1 MTLAFT
7 LSGQRGDSCE
17 TVVLSAGLGG
27 AAAFWGP
34 QMEALEVRYRV
45 LAYDHR
51 GTGANAGPLPDPYTV
66 AHMAADVV
74 ALLDGIGVERAHL
87 IGHALGGLVGLQLGL
102 QAPGRLRS
110 LVLVNSWARLDPH
123 TARCFA
129 ARLALLRHVGPE
141 AYVRAQPIF
150 LYPAAWLSAN
160 VERMARDDAHAL
172 DHFQGA
178 PALEARVAALQAFD
192 VASRLGTIKVP
203 TLLAASRDDV
213 LVPYTCSQVLADGLP
228 NATMAVVPEGGHAF
242 TVTAAAGFNQTV
254 LSFLAGVATP
264 S

>member
-1 MTLAFT
+1 MTLAYT
-7 LSGQRGDSCE
+7 LSGRADAKAE

-27 AAAFWGP
+27 AAAFWAP
-34 QMEALEVRYRV
+34 QMAALQARYRV

-51 GTGANAGPLPDPYTV
+51 GTGANAGPLPNPYTI

-74 ALLDGIGVERAHL
+74 GLLDGAGVERAHV

-102 QAPGRLRS
+102 TAPGRLGS
-110 LVLVNSWARLDPH
+110 LILVNSWARLDPH

-150 LYPAAWLSAN
+150 LYPAAWLSAHA
-160 VERMARDDAHAL
+160 ERMARDDAHGIA
-172 DHFQGA
+172 HFQGA

-192 VASRLGTIKVP
+192 VAAQLGAIGVP

-213 LVPYTCSQVLADGLP
+213 LVPYTCSQRLADGLP
-228 NATMAVVPEGGHAF
+228 NATLSLVPEGGHGF
-242 TVTAAAGFNQTV
+242 TVTEPEAFNAV
-254 LSFLAGVATP
+254 MLSFLAGVPAAG
-264 S
+264 